1 MKQETR
7 LTAAGLS
14 QDRDMF
20 RSSTLIQAEA
30 MLCQLSVFD
39 QESEI
44 YSAVMSISSPS
55 RLSAGYAVPNP
66 RYYLFDKS
74 KHGFWALRSPNG
86 QQFSKE
92 SLLNRVFAF
101 SRGLYSEVGR
111 REIEQHPPRI
121 L

>member
-1 MKQETR
+1 MTCQMKQETR

-44 YSAVMSISSPS
+44 YPAVMLIGSSS
-55 RLSAGYAVPNP
+55 RFSADDAVPNP
-66 RYYLFDKS
+66 RQCSFDKF
-74 KHGFWALRSPNG
+74 KHGLLGVSALNSRRFKRFPFEPSPLL
-86 QQFSKE
+86 FSDA
-92 SLLNRVFAF
+92 L
-101 SRGLYSEVGR
+101 
-111 REIEQHPPRI
+111 I
-121 L
+121 LR